1 MLDNELIALVIS
13 TITAQELAAGIPG
26 TPIAQAFQPTQQGP
40 NTVRTA
46 YLHKVGDHRRG
57 TPDRHQEW
65 DEDAEK
71 IVRTTT
77 QVYETTFQISALST
91 QIPNQT
97 TQMTAS
103 DLLNLIAYILQSED
117 TIIALQNAGVGILN
131 VSDIR
136 NTPFIDDHARNEYQ
150 PSFDFT
156 LTHKQVV
163 TTEAPVLQSTEFAI
177 YPV

>member
-1 MLDNELIALVIS
+1 MLDNELIRLVIS
-13 TITAQELAAGIPG
+13 TLVAQELAAGIPN

-46 YLHKVGDHRRG
+46 YLYKVSDHRRG
-57 TPDRHQEW
+57 TPDRNQEW
-65 DEDAEK
+65 DEDAQK

-91 QIPNQT
+91 QNPSQT
-97 TQMTAS
+97 TQETAS

-117 TIIALQNAGVGILN
+117 TIVSFQNAGVGILN
-131 VSDIR
+131 VGDIR
-136 NTPFIDDHARNEYQ
+136 NTPFVDDRDRHEYQ

-163 TTEAPVLQSTEFAI
+163 TTEAPVLQSTELAI